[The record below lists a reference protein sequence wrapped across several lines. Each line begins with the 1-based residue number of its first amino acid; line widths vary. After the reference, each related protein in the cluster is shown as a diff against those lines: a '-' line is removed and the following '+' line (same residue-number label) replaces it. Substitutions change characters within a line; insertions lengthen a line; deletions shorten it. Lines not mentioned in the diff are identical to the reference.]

1 MDKTNRIL
9 MGMLLDGH
17 YRNDQMNRRIIKLFT
32 RKTVEPVPLEAFKKY
47 LLEFYK

>member
-1 MDKTNRIL
+1 MR
-9 MGMLLDGH
+9 MLLDGH
-17 YRNDQMNRRIIKLFT
+17 YRNDRMIGRIIKLFT

>member
-1 MDKTNRIL
+1 MDKSTRIII
-9 MGMLLDGH
+9 GMLLDGH
-17 YRNDQMNRRIIKLFT
+17 YRSDRMKRKIIKLFT